1 MNRIS
6 IALAVVAALALAGAA
21 VGAMAA
27 AMAGPAGARKTTVQ
41 VTEREY
47 RISLSTK
54 SLPSGVVRLVV
65 HNAGHVAH
73 KLSISGPGMSA
84 VKTTPMIA
92 PGATRAL
99 TVSLGGGSF
108 KLWCPLGSHASL
120 GMKTTLTLRGPFV
133 GGTPT
138 VPTPTTPM
146 DPGYGGGDGYG
157 Y

>member
-21 VGAMAA
+21 VGAMA
-27 AMAGPAGARKTTVQ
+27 GQSSTRKTTVQ

-120 GMKTTLTLRGPFV
+120 GMKTTLTLRGPVV

-138 VPTPTTPM
+138 TPTPTTPM
-146 DPGYGGGDGYG
+146 DPGYGDGYG

>member
-1 MNRIS
+1 
-6 IALAVVAALALAGAA
+6 
-21 VGAMAA
+21 
-27 AMAGPAGARKTTVQ
+27 
-41 VTEREY
+41 
-47 RISLSTK
+47 
-54 SLPSGVVRLVV
+54 
-65 HNAGHVAH
+65 
-73 KLSISGPGMSA
+73 MSA

-120 GMKTTLTLRGPFV
+120 GMKTTLTLRGPVV

-138 VPTPTTPM
+138 TPTPTTPM